1 MEELNNQKLFFQRS
15 ISFPCSYL
23 SGETEKRLYVNLE
36 NLKTINFLVSDLT
49 KNGFRRS
56 HSHMYIPICETCNSC
71 IPSRINVTK
80 FNKSK
85 SNKRILKSNTDLFLV
100 KNNSD
105 IKNQR
110 FKLFHEYCKERHK
123 DSPMSKMTENE
134 FSDFFYKSKNKT
146 VIYDLIDDSQNIFG
160 SILLDCLEDGYSA
173 VYSFFKPHEKK
184 RSLGKLLILNVIDKL
199 KSLDLSFL
207 YLGYWI
213 KSSQKMNYKYS
224 FNNFEL
230 YQNGKW
236 IEKETKDF

>member
-1 MEELNNQKLFFQRS
+1 M
-15 ISFPCSYL
+15 
-23 SGETEKRLYVNLE
+23 
-36 NLKTINFLVSDLT
+36 
-49 KNGFRRS
+49 
-56 HSHMYIPICETCNSC
+56 
-71 IPSRINVTK
+71 
-80 FNKSK
+80 
-85 SNKRILKSNTDLFLV
+85 
-100 KNNSD
+100 
-105 IKNQR
+105 
-110 FKLFHEYCKERHK
+110 
-123 DSPMSKMTENE
+123 
-134 FSDFFYKSKNKT
+134 
-146 VIYDLIDDSQNIFG
+146 IYDLIEDTKNLFG

>member
-23 SGETEKRLYVNLE
+23 NGKTEKRLYINLE
-36 NLKTINFLVSDLT
+36 NLKTIDFLVSDLT

-71 IPSRINVTK
+71 TPSRINIAK
-80 FNKSK
+80 FNKSN
-85 SNKRILKSNTDLFLV
+85 SNKRILKNNTDLFLV
-100 KNNSD
+100 KSNSD

-110 FKLFHEYCKERHK
+110 FKLFNDYCKERHK

-146 VIYDLIDDSQNIFG
+146 EIYDLIDGSKNLFG

-173 VYSFFKPHEKK
+173 VYSFFKPYEKK
-184 RSLGKLLILNVIDKL
+184 RSLGKLLILKVIDKL
-199 KSLDLSFL
+199 KLLNLSFL
-207 YLGYWI
+207 YLGYWV
-213 KSSQKMNYKYS
+213 KNSQKMNYKKS
-224 FNNFEL
+224 FNNIEL
-230 YQNGKW
+230 FQNREW
-236 IEKETKDF
+236 VEKKARDF